1 MAPEDV
7 AGPELEVWPDCWPAV
22 GLFLRLATQWR
33 FGFAGPTGLDYGPA
47 FRLMDRM
54 GLDGDEWDD
63 LFEDLRVL
71 EGAALD
77 MLNEKKD
84 GNG

>member
-1 MAPEDV
+1 MKL
-7 AGPELEVWPDCWPAV
+7 G
-22 GLFLRLATQWR
+22 TQWR
-33 FGFAGPTGLDYGPA
+33 IGFGGPTGLDYGPM

-54 GLDGDEWDD
+54 GLDQDEWDD
-63 LFEDLRVL
+63 LFEDMRVL

-77 MLNEKKD
+77 VVHTKKD